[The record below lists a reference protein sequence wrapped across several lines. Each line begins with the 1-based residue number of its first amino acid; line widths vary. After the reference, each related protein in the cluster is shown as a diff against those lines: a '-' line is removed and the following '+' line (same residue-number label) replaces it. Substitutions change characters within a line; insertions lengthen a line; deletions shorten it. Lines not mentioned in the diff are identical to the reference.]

1 MKIDQRYNGI
11 AIGAIFML
19 ASLLFTFTLVVPML
33 SVIPGA
39 FLESIMASIV
49 DNEPY
54 SNVGKATILV
64 LSSMLII
71 SMIFVLVISRQM
83 VFRNSHIIAIMSF
96 EYFILHPLGFYIY
109 WATFLDFR
117 NDGQLIFGAVSSF
130 PISSLSFVVL
140 GLLIDLIK
148 KKS

>member
-109 WATFLDFR
+109 WASFLDFR

-130 PISSLSFVVL
+130 PMSSLSFVVL